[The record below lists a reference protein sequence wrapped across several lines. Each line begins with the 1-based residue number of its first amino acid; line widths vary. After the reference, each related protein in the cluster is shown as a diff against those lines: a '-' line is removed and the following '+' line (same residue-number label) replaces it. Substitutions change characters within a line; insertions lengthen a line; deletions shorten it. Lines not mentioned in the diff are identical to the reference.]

1 MLEDGKQMKRRR
13 EKGNPRW
20 QWGKPRSRPI
30 CPIKPQMCS
39 GIEAHQIPLKVGAYL
54 GCKQVCIR
62 KIRFLSFF
70 FNIGRTP
77 EVYSPERL
85 DVEKAASAEDKDASP
100 EQENKVII
108 YIRTERPPISSSLT
122 QFQKY
127 WQHDT
132 TSPPFHC
139 KTLEAFSLG
148 DLIFGYSLKSPGN
161 SLYWDQLKKTN
172 TLHTEFQ

>member
-1 MLEDGKQMKRRR
+1 MLEDGKQMKKSR

-30 CPIKPQMCS
+30 WPIKPQICS

-54 GCKQVCIR
+54 GCKQVDWLQVCIR
-62 KIRFLSFF
+62 KIRFLSSF

-108 YIRTERPPISSSLT
+108 YILNR
-122 QFQKY
+122 
-127 WQHDT
+127 
-132 TSPPFHC
+132 
-139 KTLEAFSLG
+139 EASYILFPHSVPKILA
-148 DLIFGYSLKSPGN
+148 
-161 SLYWDQLKKTN
+161 T
-172 TLHTEFQ
+172 